1 MTLKDLLNIEERPKV
16 NVNGTWYEIK
26 GECAKGILAVPSVAP
41 YWENPPIP
49 GIVKMEIDMILAD
62 YRSSANGKYFE
73 AKSIFLPSDAVVCV
87 ETSED
92 LEKRTYWKRTTDM

>member
-1 MTLKDLLNIEERPKV
+1 MTLKDLLNIEEMPKV

-62 YRSSANGKYFE
+62 YRSSANEKAGKQVEWNDDIDLNKIDSTTEQWEKYFE
-73 AKSIFLPSDAVVCV
+73 
-87 ETSED
+87 
-92 LEKRTYWKRTTDM
+92 

>member
-1 MTLKDLLNIEERPKV
+1 MTLKDLLDIEERPKV

-26 GECAKGILAVPSVAP
+26 GECAKGILAVPSVVP

-62 YRSSANGKYFE
+62 YRSSANGKYFNP
-73 AKSIFLPSDAVVCV
+73 KSMFIPFGAAVCV
-87 ETSED
+87 ATSED